1 MVSYHPDTCDQ
12 CDHWDPMPLD
22 HQLQLV
28 DVAKNS
34 KEYLGISNP
43 LSSTISQVEIQWIH
57 RVQNVPMYKQYL
69 DKKYRMHERNRGI
82 VNEKT
87 LFHGSPKFEDIC
99 RSEDGFDIRLA
110 NQGFWGKGNYFAD
123 SAQYSHTYAFF
134 DSATS
139 CHVVILAYV
148 LTGLSCPKNS
158 DSSLTM
164 PPLLPSANNGLN
176 ERYDTV
182 NGSSESTTIYI
193 TYSNDLAYP
202 AYLICYKKIVDGAVQ
217 GHGVFDNPLLRT
229 TMVTSSGRFSE
240 AMVSPVSSSR
250 PKPPTRTRCAQS
262 AIASAMPPAPADTI
276 PLLSDSDA
284 TSTVPPHQTTVVKHL
299 DVAAYA

>member
-1 MVSYHPDTCDQ
+1 MVSYQPDTCDQ
-12 CDHWDPMPLD
+12 CDLWDPMPLD

-43 LSSTISQVEIQWIH
+43 FSNTISQVEIQWIH
-57 RVQNVPMYKQYL
+57 RVQNVPMYKQYS
-69 DKKYRMHERNRGI
+69 DKKHRMQERNRGI

-110 NQGFWGKGNYFAD
+110 NQGLWGKGNYFAD
-123 SAQYSHTYAFF
+123 SAQYSHTYTFF

-148 LTGLSCPKNS
+148 LTGLSCPKNR

-164 PPLLPSANNGLN
+164 PPLLPSANNWLN
-176 ERYDTV
+176 GRYDTV
-182 NGSSESTTIYI
+182 NGSSESTAIYI
-193 TYSNDLAYP
+193 TYSNDQAYP
-202 AYLICYKKIVDGAVQ
+202 AYLICYKKVVNGAVK
-217 GHGVFDNPLLRT
+217 GRGVFNNPLLRT
-229 TMVTSSGRFSE
+229 TMVTSSGRFPE
-240 AMVSPVSSSR
+240 AMVSPMSSSR
-250 PKPPTRTRCAQS
+250 SKPPTRIRYAQP
-262 AIASAMPPAPADTI
+262 AIASAG
-276 PLLSDSDA
+276 
-284 TSTVPPHQTTVVKHL
+284 
-299 DVAAYA
+299 